1 FRRGTSPATAAFRA
15 PVDGSPRTPRGPA
28 KAGPRSCLDQNG
40 LVAALLAVA
49 VVLALVL
56 VVRLAVMVTM
66 VAGPWEPEEQQLPT
80 LADKGQRAMHFLL
93 DGERVRLDVDEERA
107 LAEEL
112 RRVDDAARLP
122 GPPQA
127 LRRARVHVGWA
138 LVGGLIHTSDD
149 VRIADALQVVRP
161 DARRCARADR
171 VLVLRTRVLLE
182 EQEILRRLDV
192 VGLGD
197 PATGPRAGRAAHVA
211 VDQDREALDL
221 RRILGVEHHLE
232 EAAVRPRAHRPRRAA
247 GEPR

>member
-28 KAGPRSCLDQNG
+28 KAGPRSCLDQKG

-93 DGERVRLDVDEERA
+93 DGERVRLELDEERP
-107 LAEEL
+107 
-112 RRVDDAARLP
+112 DAARLP

-161 DARRCARADR
+161 DARRCARAD
-171 VLVLRTRVLLE
+171 
-182 EQEILRRLDV
+182 
-192 VGLGD
+192 
-197 PATGPRAGRAAHVA
+197 
-211 VDQDREALDL
+211 
-221 RRILGVEHHLE
+221 
-232 EAAVRPRAHRPRRAA
+232 
-247 GEPR
+247 